1 MLVFPLP
8 KFYKVYGMEW
18 LSVLPPLVAI
28 IIVIWK
34 KEVILALL
42 SAVFTSELI
51 LASQHHSNALFHAF
65 IGSIERVIS
74 VVSSGGNARI
84 LVFSLLIGALLA
96 YIRESGGVTATVEKL
111 VNKGIAKSKRQ
122 VGGLTMFT
130 GMVIFIE
137 SNLSVLTAGI
147 LSRDLFDKFKM
158 SRARL
163 AYIIDSTSAPVCILI
178 LLNGWGAYVLALLNN
193 YELGQSSVSILWG
206 SVAFNFYAIIALLM
220 VLYTVVTDRVHGPMK
235 ATELALSVDKKT
247 MQALADSEL
256 TQQSVS
262 SATVSQ
268 NAVPHETLSEETRS
282 EEIIQESMVPAT
294 KARFMLLPLFS
305 MIFAMFFFMYWSG
318 NGDITQGSG
327 SKSVLYATC
336 LALAVS
342 YALLRFS
349 KRFDHQELVTIGF
362 KGIGELLPLVTIVL
376 LSLTLGASL
385 KELGTGYFIAGIVG
399 DYLPL
404 VLVVPMLFLAGAVIS
419 FSTGTSWGTFAIL
432 IPIGVPLIQALGL
445 PPSLVIAAILGGGI
459 FGDHCSPISDTTAVS
474 AIASGCDL
482 LEHVKTQMPYAL
494 FGGAVTLVAYLLAS
508 IIMI

>member
-1 MLVFPLP
+1 
-8 KFYKVYGMEW
+8 MEW

-42 SAVFTSELI
+42 SAVFTSELL
-51 LASQHHSNALFHAF
+51 LASQSHSNAIFHAF
-65 IGSIERVIS
+65 IGFIERIIS

-84 LVFSLLIGALLA
+84 LIFSLLIGALLA
-96 YIRESGGVTATVEKL
+96 YVRDSGGVTATVEKL

-122 VGGLTMFT
+122 VGALTMFT

-163 AYIIDSTSAPVCILI
+163 AYIIDSTSAPVCILV

-220 VLYTVVTDRVHGPMK
+220 VVYTVATDRVHGPMK
-235 ATELALSVDKKT
+235 AVELALNTDAETQKNT
-247 MQALADSEL
+247 ATGQL
-256 TQQSVS
+256 TEQSLLQEAS
-262 SATVSQ
+262 TIQHSTVSPQ
-268 NAVPHETLSEETRS
+268 GEPKEKLSQAILEET
-282 EEIIQESMVPAT
+282 MVPAT
-294 KARFMLLPLFS
+294 KARFMLVPLLS
-305 MIFAMFFFMYWSG
+305 MIFGMFFFMYWSG

-342 YALLRFS
+342 YFLLRFS
-349 KRFDHQELVTIGF
+349 KRFEHKELVEIGF

-385 KELGTGYFIAGIVG
+385 KELGTGYFIAGIIG

-404 VLVVPMLFLAGAVIS
+404 ILVVPMLFLAGAVIS

-494 FGGAVTLVAYLLAS
+494 VGGALTLVAYIIAS

>member
-1 MLVFPLP
+1 MLVFHLRT
-8 KFYKVYGMEW
+8 FYKVYGMEW

-42 SAVFTSELI
+42 SAVLTSELI
-51 LASQHHSNALFHAF
+51 LASQHHSNAIFHAF
-65 IGSIERVIS
+65 IGFIERIIS
-74 VVSSGGNARI
+74 VVSSAGNARI
-84 LVFSLLIGALLA
+84 LIFSLLIGALLA
-96 YIRESGGVTATVEKL
+96 YLRESGGVTATVEKL

-163 AYIIDSTSAPVCILI
+163 AYIIDSTSAPVCILV

-235 ATELALSVDKKT
+235 ATESALTVDENT
-247 MQALADSEL
+247 AHIPADSTL
-256 TQQSVS
+256 TKQSS
-262 SATVSQ
+262 INASASK
-268 NAVPHETLSEETRS
+268 NAVPQETLSET
-282 EEIIQESMVPAT
+282 ILQENMVPAT
-294 KARFMLLPLFS
+294 KARFMLVPLLS
-305 MIFAMFFFMYWSG
+305 MIFGMFFFMYWSG

-327 SKSVLYATC
+327 SKSVLYATF

-342 YALLRFS
+342 YVLLRFY

-404 VLVVPMLFLAGAVIS
+404 VFVVPMLFLAGAVIS
-419 FSTGTSWGTFAIL
+419 FSTGTSWGTYAIL

-494 FGGAVTLVAYLLAS
+494 FGGAITLVAYFIAS
-508 IIMI
+508 IVMI